1 MGPLQKELLAL
12 SNAEMLCY
20 LNLTTHSAH
29 GSIVITLIVSAT
41 DDEDVSVTLKDTVIG
56 FTWFIHPIVI
66 IDESVVDG
74 VIEIDVG
81 DTVHSNFEKSRV
93 LGLVTR

>member
-1 MGPLQKELLAL
+1 VLFK
-12 SNAEMLCY
+12 
-20 LNLTTHSAH
+20 LNDTFGTGL
-29 GSIVITLIVSAT
+29 IITLIVSAT

-56 FTWFIHPIVI
+56 FIGFIHPIVI
-66 IDESVVDG
+66 SDESVVEG

-81 DTVHSNFEKSRV
+81 DTVHSNFEKLRV